1 MTDRIPAL
9 TRALLTLSLFFA
21 CATLGAGL
29 ALFTGWPVA
38 ILSGIVGFVSVQ
50 HLAAGFARRR
60 DKRLVAKEL
69 AHLRKSNLEFET
81 ALHDTRARLGDL
93 GATVEL
99 RANSQEKKIVAELK
113 VLETLMR
120 EFAGK
125 ISGTC
130 FLKEAVYL
138 KQLSGK
144 TTTRTAPGSSGTSL
158 KAPARAMPELGPAMM
173 LSSWFSRFASA

>member
-9 TRALLTLSLFFA
+9 TKALLTLSLFFA

-29 ALFTGWPVA
+29 
-38 ILSGIVGFVSVQ
+38 
-50 HLAAGFARRR
+50 
-60 DKRLVAKEL
+60 VAKEL
-69 AHLRKSNLEFET
+69 AHPRRSNLEFET
-81 ALHDTRARLGDL
+81 ALHDTRARLGEL

-125 ISGTC
+125 
-130 FLKEAVYL
+130 
-138 KQLSGK
+138 
-144 TTTRTAPGSSGTSL
+144 TSRN
-158 KAPARAMPELGPAMM
+158 AASVPRQPSRPQRGPA
-173 LSSWFSRFASA
+173 SAYLNTLGGK